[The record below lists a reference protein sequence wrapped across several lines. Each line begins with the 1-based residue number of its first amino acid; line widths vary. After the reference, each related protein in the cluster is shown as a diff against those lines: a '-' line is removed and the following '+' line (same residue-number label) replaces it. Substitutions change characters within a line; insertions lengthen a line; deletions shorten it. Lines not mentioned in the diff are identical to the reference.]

1 MNWSYKNMHV
11 QTEIEDSNFVSSE
24 SSLIAGGPP
33 DWTGNVMS
41 VVPMGV
47 VDSYAVTTRVLI
59 NQVFEIGS
67 RLFYVVHGRSYGD
80 ITINRVFYNGPSLL
94 SVLYGAYTYTINGD
108 SSTTIDSIA
117 QSVTSSG
124 APTGMK
130 STDLNISGTIA
141 PGTPLD
147 KGFFG
152 FNLASEL
159 FQRPTGIL
167 LFFEDGSGNPV
178 GGVYLEH
185 CYVNGHQ
192 FTNASA
198 NLIVGEGVN
207 LTYVMQ
213 TPIMFVNNS
222 AMQKSPT
229 AKPTLTFSKQE
240 TTQS

>member
-33 DWTGNVMS
+33 DWTGNMMS

-67 RLFYVVHGRSYGD
+67 RLFYVIHGRSYGD

-108 SSTTIDSIA
+108 NSTTINSIA
-117 QSVTSSG
+117 QSVTTSG
-124 APTGMK
+124 APTGIP
-130 STDLNISGTIA
+130 STDLNINGTIA

-213 TPIMFVNNS
+213 TPILFVNNS
-222 AMQKSPT
+222 SMTGSNVPGI
-229 AKPTLTFSKQE
+229 TLGK
-240 TTQS
+240 